1 MPNIVFVAPY
11 YVEATLRFAQAVAET
26 EDVRLGLV
34 SQEPLERLPDRLRS
48 QVAQHWQVDNALDV
62 VHLTGAVEA
71 IASRLGPIDR
81 LLGVLEQLQVPLAET
96 RRRLDIKGME
106 VETARNFRD
115 KARMK
120 TLLRE
125 AGIPC
130 ARHRLAETPQEVLR
144 FAEEVGY
151 PLVLKPP
158 AGAGARSTY
167 RVDGPEALQQAVELT
182 GPRTEEPVLVEEFVS
197 GREHSFET
205 ISIDGQPV
213 WHSLSR
219 YLPSP
224 LEVLRKPW
232 IQWCILLPRQIG
244 EPRYDEVRQIAFKT
258 LQTLGMAT
266 GLTHLE
272 WFQRVD
278 GSVAVSEVAA
288 RPPGAQLM
296 SLTSYAHDFNFT
308 RAWACL
314 MVHHE
319 FEPPARRYVA
329 GGAFLRGQGSGR
341 RVVAVHG
348 LEQAQRELGSLVLEA
363 KLPRPGQPASDSYE
377 GEGYVL
383 MRHSDTDVVERGLMR
398 LVSLVRVELG

>member
-48 QVAQHWQVDNALDV
+48 QVAQHWQVDDALDV
-62 VHLTGAVEA
+62 VQLTGAVEA

-167 RVDGPEALQQAVELT
+167 RVDGPEALQQAAELT
-182 GPRTEEPVLVEEFVS
+182 GPRTEERVLVEEFVS
-197 GREHSFET
+197 GRAN
-205 ISIDGQPV
+205 
-213 WHSLSR
+213 R
-219 YLPSP
+219 
-224 LEVLRKPW
+224 
-232 IQWCILLPRQIG
+232 PR
-244 EPRYDEVRQIAFKT
+244 T
-258 LQTLGMAT
+258 AT
-266 GLTHLE
+266 KA
-272 WFQRVD
+272 RV
-278 GSVAVSEVAA
+278 
-288 RPPGAQLM
+288 
-296 SLTSYAHDFNFT
+296 TS
-308 RAWACL
+308 
-314 MVHHE
+314 
-319 FEPPARRYVA
+319 
-329 GGAFLRGQGSGR
+329 
-341 RVVAVHG
+341 
-348 LEQAQRELGSLVLEA
+348 
-363 KLPRPGQPASDSYE
+363 
-377 GEGYVL
+377 
-383 MRHSDTDVVERGLMR
+383 
-398 LVSLVRVELG
+398 